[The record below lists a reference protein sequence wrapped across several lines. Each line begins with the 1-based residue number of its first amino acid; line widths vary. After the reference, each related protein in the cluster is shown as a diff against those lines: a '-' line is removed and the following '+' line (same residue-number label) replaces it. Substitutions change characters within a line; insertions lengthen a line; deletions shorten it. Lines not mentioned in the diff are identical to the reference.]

1 MHFSQILLF
10 VFSNKHVLSRNAS
23 ILIDREGALQELQI
37 AMHLQILILERH
49 ILKQSHA
56 AG

>member
-1 MHFSQILLF
+1 MHFSQILFF